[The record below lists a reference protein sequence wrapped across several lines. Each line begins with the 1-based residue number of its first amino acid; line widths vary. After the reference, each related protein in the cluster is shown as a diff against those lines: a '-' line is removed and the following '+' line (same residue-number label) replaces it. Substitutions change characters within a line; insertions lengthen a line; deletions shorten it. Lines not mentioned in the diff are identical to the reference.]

1 MEDLQ
6 GEQRALADALDRFS
20 RKADEILKSSNSNR
34 AEIHVNA
41 GGFGVWACLTACIVV
56 VVVTI
61 VGSVFVTRELSRQD
75 QQMQELREKDEIH
88 DAWLQTLNNNKQDK
102 QK

>member
-41 GGFGVWACLTACIVV
+41 GGMGVWIATTACLMMFSILAVAV
-56 VVVTI
+56 P
-61 VGSVFVTRELSRQD
+61 VGVGAYLATQAQIKSLENTDNAIRAYINTGKMPPLP
-75 QQMQELREKDEIH
+75 EK
-88 DAWLQTLNNNKQDK
+88 K
-102 QK
+102 